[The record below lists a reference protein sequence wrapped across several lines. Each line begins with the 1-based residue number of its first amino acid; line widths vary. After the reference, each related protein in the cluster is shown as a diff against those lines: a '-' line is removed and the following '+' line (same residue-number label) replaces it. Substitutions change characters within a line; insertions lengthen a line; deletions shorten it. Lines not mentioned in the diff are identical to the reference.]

1 MTKHQMKSTHT
12 RKPSRRTFLH
22 QAASGIA
29 AAAVASN
36 PLQAQERKAP
46 KHIIIVIADD
56 LGWPETG
63 YNGHKLLQTP
73 VLDEMAA
80 NGLRFDRFYA
90 GAAMCTP
97 TRGSVMTGRNA
108 NRFGAFA
115 PNMSIRP
122 EEITLPQLMRDKG
135 YITGLFG
142 KWHLGPSKADAPTN
156 PGMMG
161 FRDWLSHDNFF
172 GHSPKLSRNGAM
184 PQRFH
189 GESSEVVA
197 REAARF
203 IEQGARSERSTFT
216 VLSFGSPHEP
226 YTPADDDIVPY
237 HGKVPERLAER
248 FAEITAM
255 DRAIGHLRDTLKR
268 IRIQDDT
275 LLWFISDNGTPVP
288 DAVDSPLRGA
298 KGSYYEGGIRVP
310 SIIEW
315 KGGISEARRTS
326 VPAVTSDM
334 LPTLCEIAGIPMP
347 QRQLDGIS
355 LVPLLDGVMQQ
366 RPSPICFWVYDV
378 AREARENP
386 GQYLSEE
393 AQTGN
398 IPTSK
403 VPFIVFRNHKHPKAR
418 TSDFGGTAAITDNR
432 YKLYVPPKGAP
443 ELYDLEADTAEKLNL
458 AGKQPDRVREM
469 LAKLHEWQRSV
480 ERSLTGADYGS

>member
-1 MTKHQMKSTHT
+1 MDTATDNRT
-12 RKPSRRTFLH
+12 WTPSRRAFLH
-22 QAASGIA
+22 QAAMGLA
-29 AAAVASN
+29 ATATAGKGFS
-36 PLQAQERKAP
+36 QQRKTP
-46 KHIIIVIADD
+46 KHIIVCIADD
-56 LGWPETG
+56 LGWHETG

-73 VLDEMAA
+73 ALDAMAA
-80 NGLRFDRFYA
+80 NGLRFDRFYSA
-90 GAAMCTP
+90 AAMCTP

-135 YITGLFG
+135 YVTGLFG

-156 PGMMG
+156 PGKMG

-172 GHSPKLSRNGAM
+172 GHSPRLSRNGAM

-189 GESSEVVA
+189 GESSEVVM
-197 REAARF
+197 REAGRF
-203 IEQGARSERSTFT
+203 IEQNARSQRSTFT

-226 YTPADDDIVPY
+226 YTPTDDDIVPY

-255 DRAIGHLRDTLKR
+255 DRAIGYLRDHLRQIRIENDTLF
-268 IRIQDDT
+268 
-275 LLWFISDNGTPVP
+275 WFISDNGTPVP

-310 SIIEW
+310 SVIEW
-315 KGGISEARRTS
+315 PGGIPEARRSS

-334 LPTLCEIAGIPMP
+334 LPTLCDLAGIPVP
-347 QRQLDGIS
+347 ARTLDGIS
-355 LVPLLDGVMQQ
+355 LVPVLDGVMQE
-366 RPSPICFWVYDV
+366 RPSPLCFWVYDV

-386 GQYLSEE
+386 QQYLPEE

-403 VPFIVFRNHKHPKAR
+403 VPFIVFRNHKHPTAR
-418 TSDFGGTAAITDNR
+418 TSDFGGTAAIMDNR
-432 YKLYVPPKGAP
+432 FKLYVPAKGEP
-443 ELYDLEADTAEKLNL
+443 ELYDLLADQAEKVNL
-458 AGKQPDRVREM
+458 AAKDPDRAKEM
-469 LAKLHEWQRSV
+469 LAKLHDWQRSV
-480 ERSLTGADYGS
+480 ERSLTGADYKS